1 MPAERSDFRPA
12 GIHLTPQKSLRTITK
27 NRFRQTAGQGL
38 LCLALIGLSGL
49 LPACNDDMPAASY
62 YTFTGETMAD
72 FLQRRED
79 FSLFRRIVERAGRM
93 DFMGSRGARTFF
105 PATNAGV
112 ETFLQEKGYSSVED
126 IPEAYCDTLV
136 RTSIVER
143 IIYTYDLPATSQ
155 ENNELDLPLIF
166 ETSGDTVDAQQ
177 MALTIINRRS
187 AIVNEMK
194 NDSVENGVVHSVDR
208 VIVPSTSFG
217 STLLDENHADF
228 EIWYEALRRTGLTDS
243 LYRYR
248 DEAYEQTKKNYEPFT
263 QSMRIGNED
272 YVAKLPDHRYSGFT
286 LFIVPDKVFYEKYG
300 DRFSEDMS
308 MDEKIDALY
317 DLAVEKYDDTES
329 ANIFGLNKTDP
340 ATGQTLKQRYWNRES
355 LTSRHNPL
363 NMFLSYHILDRLFS
377 STAKLVNTYGVNT
390 AAVNPADWV
399 GTLLDF
405 STIKLEKVY
414 ASVDPT
420 VEHPGGF
427 YVNRCHGTQ
436 YNDHQQV
443 RGAYM
448 TVPAQENFSL
458 NVAYYYLDD
467 VVAYDTDMRNITMNT
482 RMRIDF
488 QLLWPELTNN
498 NMRLCGNPLKEYN
511 SGDNSEE
518 GTEGGGFN
526 YYLPP
531 GYLKNI
537 SFSENTLFIVKRPI
551 IYWSNYQGDDVALM
565 GTSYDVTFQLP
576 NVPPGSYELRLGYC
590 ALDSRGIGQVYVD
603 GVAQGLPIDM
613 RDKAD
618 AANIGGLYNGWNGT
632 RSEKDGANGIYSE
645 EELQENARIM
655 KNNGYYSAPRG
666 AYFFLGYLGSV
677 SSPAYDPT
685 KCIIFYN
692 QNDLLRRR
700 ICQVQVQ
707 PNRHHTIRIRSVL
720 SSATSGSFSL
730 DYMELVPMNICGPG
744 GTGEDALQAAPHKER
759 LCRKGSGPPEPH
771 PSGRS
776 AVLKTLFPA
785 P

>member
-112 ETFLQEKGYSSVED
+112 EAFLQEKGYSSVED

-136 RTSIVER
+136 RTCVVER

-208 VIVPSTSFG
+208 VIVPSTSLG

-228 EIWYEALRRTGLTDS
+228 EIWYEALRRTGLTNS

>member
-27 NRFRQTAGQGL
+27 NRFWQTAGQGL

-194 NDSVENGVVHSVDR
+194 NDSVENGVVHPVDR
-208 VIVPSTSFG
+208 VIVPSTSLG

-263 QSMRIGNED
+263 QSMRIGNKD

-363 NMFLSYHILDRLFS
+363 NMFLSYHILDRLHA
-377 STAKLVNTYGVNT
+377 STAKLVNCWGIRTE
-390 AAVNPADWV
+390 
-399 GTLLDF
+399 LLDPTEWINTMLEY
-405 STIKLEKVY
+405 STIKLERVY
-414 ASVDPT
+414 TTIDPEAPT
-420 VEHPGGF
+420 SGEYYLNHSEANIYNNHTRVPGA
-427 YVNRCHGTQ
+427 RL
-436 YNDHQQV
+436 
-443 RGAYM
+443 
-448 TVPAQENFSL
+448 TVPDADNFSL
-458 NVAYYYLDD
+458 NVAYYYVDD
-467 VVAYDTDMRNITMNT
+467 VLAYDKTMREQVMNT

-488 QLLWPELTNN
+488 MTLWPELTTNN
-498 NMRLCGNPLKEYN
+498 IRLCGNPAEGYGP
-511 SGDNSEE
+511 GDNSEE
-518 GTEGGGFN
+518 GMSAGGRS

-531 GYLKNI
+531 GYLKNVE
-537 SFSENTLFIVKRPI
+537 FSENTIFFLERPI
-551 IYWSNYQGDDVALM
+551 CYWSSLHGDVAGIL
-565 GTSYDVTFQLP
+565 GSSYDFTFRLP
-576 NVPPGSYELRLGYC
+576 SVPPGTYELRFGYV
-590 ALDSRGIGQVYVD
+590 ALPDRGIGQVYVD
-603 GVAQGLPIDM
+603 GIPQGIPMDM
-613 RDKAD
+613 RYGPSD
-618 AANIGGLYNGWNGT
+618 ARVGGLYGSFKEWRNKAENSSGLYT
-632 RSEKDGANGIYSE
+632 P
-645 EELQENARIM
+645 EELEENARIM
-655 KNNGYYSAPRG
+655 KNNGYYSGPKGAFYGNDGTDMPRYS
-666 AYFFLGYLGSV
+666 ASTCTVL
-677 SSPAYDPT
+677 
-685 KCIIFYN
+685 YN
-692 QNDLLRRR
+692 QNDIMRRK
-700 ICQVQVQ
+700 ICNIEVQ
-707 PNRHHTIRIRSVL
+707 PNQYHTVRLRSVL
-720 SSATSGSFSL
+720 TSSTSGNFTL
-730 DYMELVPMNICGPG
+730 DYIELVPIDICGAG
-744 GTGEDALQAAPHKER
+744 GLGEDLY
-759 LCRKGSGPPEPH
+759 
-771 PSGRS
+771 
-776 AVLKTLFPA
+776 
-785 P
+785 

>member
-93 DFMGSRGARTFF
+93 AFIGSHGARTFF
-105 PATNAGV
+105 PATYAGV

-194 NDSVENGVVHSVDR
+194 NDSVENGVVHPVDR
-208 VIVPSTSFG
+208 VIVPSTSLG

-655 KNNGYYSAPRG
+655 KNNGYYSGPRG

>member
-194 NDSVENGVVHSVDR
+194 NDSVENGVVHPVDR
-208 VIVPSTSFG
+208 VIVPSTSLG

-655 KNNGYYSAPRG
+655 KNNGYYSGPRG

-744 GTGEDALQAAPHKER
+744 GTGEDAL
-759 LCRKGSGPPEPH
+759 
-771 PSGRS
+771 
-776 AVLKTLFPA
+776 
-785 P
+785 

>member
-143 IIYTYDLPATSQ
+143 IIYTYDLP
-155 ENNELDLPLIF
+155 LIF

-194 NDSVENGVVHSVDR
+194 NDSVENGVVHPVDR
-208 VIVPSTSFG
+208 VIVPSTSLG

-655 KNNGYYSAPRG
+655 KNNGYYSGPRG

>member
-49 LPACNDDMPAASY
+49 LPACNDDMPTASY

-194 NDSVENGVVHSVDR
+194 NDSVENGVVHPVDR
-208 VIVPSTSFG
+208 VIVPSTSLG

>member
-112 ETFLQEKGYSSVED
+112 ETFLQEDGYSSVED

-194 NDSVENGVVHSVDR
+194 NDSVENGVVHPVDR
-208 VIVPSTSFG
+208 VIVPSTSLG

-655 KNNGYYSAPRG
+655 KNNGYYSGPRG